1 MLLQVKIWFQNRR
14 AKERRA
20 LKKHEDIVAKEKLDV
35 AHSLAAATAA
45 HAHQQAA
52 AQQAATLQARGA
64 LGSLMTAA
72 GVVAFAA
79 GLALECIA
87 DWQKLRFRAKRE
99 NKDKFITQGVWAWSR
114 HPNYAGEI
122 ALWWGVFLFAAASLS
137 APQACAAA
145 ASPALVTLLLTKVS
159 GVPLLERSGLKR
171 WGGDAEYKAYRA
183 RTPCLWPDPLS
194 VLGLKPSM

>member
-1 MLLQVKIWFQNRR
+1 VYRVTRDGEDRR
-14 AKERRA
+14 FRGVREQP
-20 LKKHEDIVAKEKLDV
+20 LKLGVYFFVSAV
-35 AHSLAAATAA
+35 WVVVTSLPMVLVNA
-45 HAHQQAA
+45 QAA

-99 NKDKFITQGVWAWSR
+99 NEDKFITHGVWAWSR

-183 RTPCLWPDPLS
+183 RTPCLWPDPMS